1 MRGYLVVNPRATA
14 TSPRTRDVLVH
25 ALAAEHDIEVIE
37 TNHRGHAHEIGQE
50 ARRQRAEI
58 VVALGGDGT
67 VNELVNG
74 VLSDGGPGPDVP
86 VITAVPAGSANVFSR
101 SLGFPPDPVEATGM
115 VLEGMR
121 EKRIRTIGL
130 GCLVAQRVSD
140 AEAEAEQSGAGD
152 LTRWFLFNA
161 GLGVDAEVI
170 HAMEALREQGTA
182 ATVTRY
188 VQTALQQVLLH
199 TDRRHP
205 ALIVE
210 RPGVPPVD
218 HVFLAIVQNT
228 APWTFLGSLPINPS
242 PRASFDTGLD
252 LWAPRTLSIAP
263 TLRYFRRMVTGSR
276 AGSTKRG
283 LLAVHDASQLD
294 FRASRPVALQVDGE
308 GLGDVQHVSMRSVR
322 RALRV
327 IV

>member
-1 MRGYLVVNPRATA
+1 MRGYLVVNPHATA

-86 VITAVPAGSANVFSR
+86 VITAVPAGSAN
-101 SLGFPPDPVEATGM
+101 
-115 VLEGMR
+115 
-121 EKRIRTIGL
+121 GL
-130 GCLVAQRVSD
+130 GRLEAHSD
-140 AEAEAEQSGAGD
+140 QERDETSEAAI
-152 LTRWFLFNA
+152 TRWFLFNA

-170 HAMEALREQGTA
+170 HAMERLREQGTA
-182 ATVTRY
+182 ATVSRY

-205 ALIVE
+205 ALTVE

-252 LWAPRTLSIAP
+252 LWAPRQP
-263 TLRYFRRMVTGSR
+263 TG
-276 AGSTKRG
+276 
-283 LLAVHDASQLD
+283 
-294 FRASRPVALQVDGE
+294 RPPG
-308 GLGDVQHVSMRSVR
+308 
-322 RALRV
+322 
-327 IV
+327 

>member
-1 MRGYLVVNPRATA
+1 MRGYLVVNPNATA

-37 TNHRGHAHEIGQE
+37 TDHRGHAEEIGRR
-50 ARRQRAEI
+50 ARHERADI

-67 VNELVNG
+67 VNELANG
-74 VLSDGGPGPDVP
+74 MLEGGPGPEVP
-86 VITAVPAGSANVFSR
+86 VLTAVPAGSANVFAR
-101 SLGFPPDPVEATGM
+101 AIGFPPDPVEATGM

-121 EKRIRTIGL
+121 EKHIRTIGL
-130 GCLVAQRVSD
+130 GKL
-140 AEAEAEQSGAGD
+140 EATRADGSTFG
-152 LTRWFLFNA
+152 RWFLFNA

-170 HAMEALREQGTA
+170 HAMERLREKGTT
-182 ATVTRY
+182 ATSTRY
-188 VQTALQQVLLH
+188 ARTALEQVLLH
-199 TDRRHP
+199 TDRRSP
-205 ALIVE
+205 ALTVV
-210 RPGVPPVD
+210 RPGVPPID

-252 LWAPRTLSIAP
+252 LWAPRTLSILP
-263 TLRYFRRMVTGSR
+263 TLRYFRRMVTGSK

-283 LLAVHDASQLD
+283 LLAVHDAAELNFESI
-294 FRASRPVALQVDGE
+294 RPVALQVDGE
-308 GLGDVQHVSMRSVR
+308 GLGDVVAASMRSMP

>member
-1 MRGYLVVNPRATA
+1 MRGYLVVNPHATA

-25 ALAAEHDIEVIE
+25 ALAAEHDIEVVE
-37 TNHRGHAHEIGQE
+37 TNHRGHAEEIGRE

-74 VLSDGGPGPDVP
+74 VLAEGGPGPDVP

-101 SLGFPPDPVEATGM
+101 ALGFPADPVEATGM
-115 VLEGMR
+115 MLEGLR

-130 GCLVAQRVSD
+130 GRLEAHSD
-140 AEAEAEQSGAGD
+140 HERDETSEPAI
-152 LTRWFLFNA
+152 TRWFLFNA

-170 HAMEALREQGTA
+170 HAMERLREQGTA
-182 ATVTRY
+182 ATVSRY

-205 ALIVE
+205 ALTVE

-263 TLRYFRRMVTGSR
+263 SLRYFRRMVTGSR

-283 LLAVHDASQLD
+283 LLAVHDASELS
-294 FRASRPVALQVDGE
+294 FLASRPVALQVDGE
-308 GLGDVQHVSMRSVR
+308 GLGDVRRVTVRSVR